1 MKANATIEGLGELFK
16 KLRELPEKADQAIK
30 KGVDRTALAI
40 ESSAKRKITSDG
52 HIITGRLRASIHAEL
67 QEGKPFTYHD
77 NKGQSFEGALEEE
90 FGKLEAIAGT
100 NVFYAPFIEFGTKYF
115 SGDSFLNWAAVK
127 EGKLLKPRI
136 EQELQKLLV

>member
-1 MKANATIEGLGELFK
+1 MKARATIVGLGDLLR
-16 KLRELPEKADQAIK
+16 KLKELPEKADLAIK

-67 QEGKPFTYHD
+67 TEGKSFTYSD
-77 NKGQSFEGALEEE
+77 NKGNSFEGALEEA
-90 FGKLEAIAGT
+90 FGKLEAVVGT
-100 NVFYAPFIEFGTKYF
+100 NVFYAPFIEFGTKNF

-127 EGKLLKPRI
+127 EGALLKDRI
-136 EQELQKLLV
+136 EQELMKLLK